1 MQHATDV
8 VTGLILTLFDLI
20 VAGIAAIEGALRHV
34 LIQIGIGHE
43 GQTLVLLAC
52 VAADRRRHPYIR
64 RNLRHP
70 DLRGAGAADAGRAVP
85 GARHARLNRPLRS
98 VP

>member
-34 LIQIGIGHE
+34 LIQMGIGHE
-43 GQTLVLLAC
+43 AQTLVLLALAVVLI
-52 VAADRRRHPYIR
+52 VAAIR
-64 RNLRHP
+64 VFGGIFAILISVVLVLLIL
-70 DLRGAGAADAGRAVP
+70 DVLFP
-85 GARHARLNRPLRS
+85 GLGTYR
-98 VP
+98 

>member
-34 LIQIGIGHE
+34 LIQMGIGHE
-43 GQTLVLLAC
+43 GQTLVLLALAVVLI
-52 VAADRRRHPYIR
+52 VAAIR
-64 RNLRHP
+64 VFGGIFAILISVVLVLLIL
-70 DLRGAGAADAGRAVP
+70 DVLFP
-85 GARHARLNRPLRS
+85 GLGTHG
-98 VP
+98 